1 VARHFP
7 GITKNITV
15 KTSIITYFCVCL
27 LLFNFLLYTNSMR
40 LVRNPS
46 YEHEPKAIAFFRKY
60 KDNFFY
66 KDHAQYDHTTI
77 VSTMFLIASRKEYG
91 LKRKHLLWL
100 SKQAFERNLAIT
112 QLQED
117 YLPVMKSYVL
127 NERKLKPLN
136 EYKDIGELADAVEG
150 LGDDVDVLKEEDYG
164 IIADKDGWILAMPH
178 TTSASQ
184 KLGKAT
190 KWCTARVKSQNLFLS
205 YVGRKNQ
212 DIILFY
218 LIKMN
223 GNTRENPNDKLSV
236 GFINGEPDLS
246 KTDNYV
252 TVNAAN
258 DGLSQQDF
266 VKILGERLWNFML
279 KKMMEKSESIKG
291 KHPAKKEMER
301 MAKSINLLTEKLATF
316 KNEDEFESFK
326 EEIANYD
333 PSDEI
338 IELFS
343 IDPSPRIRAKIA
355 GMKLSDKFLERF
367 ADDNHDFPK
376 KILAAN
382 QNINVET
389 QMKLADEGI
398 DICENLARNKSLQ
411 ESMKIKLI
419 SKRDVDINTILAMR
433 EDNSEKI
440 QEKLLSR
447 GYVHSTLYALSK
459 NKTTSESVLN
469 KIFDLAKDRV
479 VTYILEKL
487 ADSKFNSIHIKLF
500 NMKNQDVDYGL
511 SYGPYVSKEIK
522 DAVMKRF
529 ETEYQ

>member
-1 VARHFP
+1 
-7 GITKNITV
+7 
-15 KTSIITYFCVCL
+15 
-27 LLFNFLLYTNSMR
+27 MR

-66 KDHAQYDHTTI
+66 KDHTQYNHTTI
-77 VSTMFLIASRKEYG
+77 ASVMFLIPIRREYG
-91 LKRKHLLWL
+91 LKQNHLLWL
-100 SKQAFERNLAIT
+100 SKQVFERGLRVG

-117 YLPVMKSYVL
+117 YLPVMKSYIL
-127 NERKLKPLN
+127 NEIKLKPLN
-136 EYKDIGELADAVEG
+136 EYKNINELTDAVEE

-164 IIADKDGWILAMPH
+164 IIADKNVWILAMPH

-236 GFINGEPDLS
+236 GFIDGEPDLS
-246 KTDNYV
+246 KTNNYV
-252 TVNAAN
+252 TVNAEN
-258 DGLSQQDF
+258 EGLNEQDF
-266 VKILGERLWNFML
+266 IKILGKRLWSFML
-279 KKMMEKSESIKG
+279 KKMLEKSESIKG

-301 MAKSINLLTEKLATF
+301 IAKSVSLLMEKLATF
-316 KNEDEFESFK
+316 KNEDELESFK

-333 PSDEI
+333 PSDEV

-343 IDPSPRIRAKIA
+343 VDPNPRIRAKIA
-355 GMKLSDKFLERF
+355 GMNLPSKFLERF
-367 ADDNHDFPK
+367 ADDKHEFPK
-376 KILAAN
+376 KILATN
-382 QNINVET
+382 QNINVGT
-389 QMKLADEGI
+389 QLKLADEGI
-398 DICENLARNKSLQ
+398 YICENLARNKSLK
-411 ESMKIKLI
+411 ESVKIKLI
-419 SKRDVDINTILAMR
+419 SKRDADIDTILAMR

-440 QEKLLSR
+440 QIKLLLR
-447 GYVHSTLYALSK
+447 GYVISTLYALSK
-459 NKTTSESVLN
+459 NETTSEIVLN
-469 KIFDLAKDRV
+469 KIFELVKDRGGNV
-479 VTYILEKL
+479 RILENL
-487 ADSKFNSIHIKLF
+487 ANSKFNSVHVKLF
-500 NMKNQDVDYGL
+500 KMKDQDIDHDL
-511 SYGPYVSKEIK
+511 SYGRYVSKEIK